1 MSLNFKK
8 HVLPTA
14 TLLAAAV
21 AMPAQASYVC
31 TGNSGPADNT
41 TPYFNGDLTDTQ
53 CDITE
58 VEFALGLTLGTINE
72 GLIAGSKTNSIGD
85 PITSWSQDEFGL
97 GTLTVTPN
105 TDVTGTWSLTGATEP
120 LFFVEKYDSGYDIYT
135 YLGTAPF
142 SDSWDGTLGTNRG
155 RIGAE
160 CNLNSGGT
168 ATGTI
173 NCKATTS
180 HLSVYGVVPVPA
192 AVWLFG
198 SGLLGLV
205 GIARRKK
212 A

>member
-8 HVLPTA
+8 QVLPA
-14 TLLAAAV
+14 AMLLAGAV
-21 AMPAQASYVC
+21 TMPAQASYVC

-41 TPYFNGDLTDTQ
+41 TPYFNGELTDTQ

-58 VEFALGLTLGTINE
+58 VEALLGPINE
-72 GLIAGSKTNSIGD
+72 SLILGSKTNSVGEEPIG
-85 PITSWSQDEFGL
+85 SWSQDEFDL
-97 GTLTVTPN
+97 GTLTVTSWSD
-105 TDVTGTWSLTGATEP
+105 TTGTWELTGPYEP

-135 YLGTAPF
+135 YMGLGISPF
-142 SDSWDGTLGTNRG
+142 SDSWDGANRG
-155 RIGAE
+155 TIGAA
-160 CNLNSGGT
+160 CKADGGSV
-168 ATGTI
+168 

-205 GIARRKK
+205 GLARRKK